1 MIFSRRLIGSL
12 AALAFALAIAALSAL
27 LLHPVP
33 EQAGGSAQSP
43 GRFVPAAKSQ
53 PLPLLAFTDG
63 AGNRVELAGF
73 AGKVV
78 LLNLWATWCA
88 PCVREMP
95 SLDRL
100 QASLGGADFQ
110 VVALAEDR
118 GGAPVVMPF
127 LEKLGLKALHPYM
140 DAPGA
145 ATAALSVRGLPMTV
159 LVSRDG
165 RELGR
170 MLGGTDWDSP
180 AAHALIE
187 RLIAE
192 GGPER

>member
-1 MIFSRRLIGSL
+1 MRITRGLIGSL
-12 AALAFALAIAALSAL
+12 AALSFALAIASLTTL
-27 LLHPVP
+27 LLRPGP
-33 EQAGGSAQSP
+33 EEAGGGSVP
-43 GRFVPAAKSQ
+43 GRFAPADQPRAVP
-53 PLPLLAFTDG
+53 PLAFTDG
-63 AGNRVELAGF
+63 AGSKVELAGF

-78 LLNLWATWCA
+78 LLNLWATWCV

-100 QASLGGADFQ
+100 QAGLGGADFQ

-118 GGAPVVMPF
+118 GGAPVVLPF
-127 LEKLGLKALHPYM
+127 LDKLGLKALPPYL
-140 DAPGA
+140 DVPGA
-145 ATAALSVRGLPMTV
+145 ATAALAVRGLPTSV
-159 LVSRDG
+159 LIGRDG

-180 AAHALIE
+180 DSHALIG

-192 GGPER
+192 GAPPR